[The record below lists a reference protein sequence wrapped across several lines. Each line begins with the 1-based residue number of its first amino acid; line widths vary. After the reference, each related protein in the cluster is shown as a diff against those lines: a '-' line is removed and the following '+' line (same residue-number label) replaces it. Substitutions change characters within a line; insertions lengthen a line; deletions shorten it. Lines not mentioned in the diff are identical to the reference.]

1 MEYTIYSGK
10 SPQPKEY
17 KYVGKTPHTIQMHA
31 IVNNLRGQGDNVLV
45 LTSQPNIPTYATH
58 YLAYRMPKKGGGQ

>member
-17 KYVGKTPHTIQMHA
+17 RYVGKTQNTAQMNK
-31 IVNNLRGQGDNVLV
+31 IVDNLRKRGENVLV
-45 LTSQPNIPTYATH
+45 LTSQPCIPTYASH
-58 YLAYRMPKKGGGQ
+58 YLAYKMPEENEQ